1 MKTEILATAE
11 DVAQKAAN
19 YLEEKIQESIRTKGS
34 FSMAISG
41 GRTPWEMLKILAKA
55 PLRWN
60 KVNIFQVD
68 EREAPD
74 GHSDRNLT
82 QLFQAIQD
90 SGIDTKVNIFPM
102 PVTSENL
109 EEACADYAHTI
120 KSITGDGILDLV
132 HLGMGADGHTASL
145 IPGDQVCEVLDQ
157 EVAMTFGPY
166 QGRNRMT
173 LTYPILNQAKE
184 ILWIVTGSEKAEM
197 VNKLIQAD
205 PSIPAG
211 KVQQDRATLLL
222 DEPAARLIS

>member
-1 MKTEILATAE
+1 MKKEILSNSEA
-11 DVAQKAAN
+11 VAQKAAA
-19 YLEEKIQESIRTKGS
+19 YLEEKIKETIQAKGS

-60 KVNIFQVD
+60 RVNIFQVD

-74 GHSDRNLT
+74 GHPDRNLT
-82 QLFQAIQD
+82 QLFQSIQD
-90 SGIDTKVNIFPM
+90 SGIVTKVNIFPM
-102 PVTSENL
+102 PVTAENL
-109 EEACADYAHTI
+109 EEGCAEYSNTI

-145 IPGDQVCEVLDQ
+145 IPGDQVCEVIDK

-173 LTYPILNQAKE
+173 LTYPIINQAKE
-184 ILWIVTGSEKAEM
+184 ILWIVTGGEKAEM
-197 VNKLIQAD
+197 VNRLLQAD

-222 DEPAARLIS
+222 DEPAGRLIS